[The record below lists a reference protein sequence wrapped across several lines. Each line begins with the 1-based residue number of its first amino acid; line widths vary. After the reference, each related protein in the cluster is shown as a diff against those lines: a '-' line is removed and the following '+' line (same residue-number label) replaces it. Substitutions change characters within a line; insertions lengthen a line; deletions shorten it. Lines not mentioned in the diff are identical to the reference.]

1 MKTYY
6 KILLI
11 ALLSGIVLAVA
22 GCGKK
27 GPEQH
32 GQQISNRTSTRV
44 NAILKEPGNFDGKT
58 VTIQGNIIR
67 ECPTGCW
74 LEVKDQAGIIYVDL
88 KPSGFAIPQKTGK
101 TATVEG
107 KVKVRDNQPIIIGTG
122 VEIK

>member
-11 ALLSGIVLAVA
+11 ALFSGIVLALA
-22 GCGKK
+22 SCGRKEPK
-27 GPEQH
+27 QH
-32 GQQISNRTSTRV
+32 GQQIGNRDFTQV
-44 NAILKEPGNFDGKT
+44 NSILKEPGNFDGKT

-74 LEVKDQAGIIYVDL
+74 FEVKDEAGVIYVDL

-101 TATVEG
+101 TVTVEG

>member
-11 ALLSGIVLAVA
+11 ALFSGIVLAFA

-27 GPEQH
+27 NPEQH
-32 GQQISNRTSTRV
+32 GQQISNRNATRV
-44 NAILKEPGNFDGKT
+44 NEILKEPGNFDGKT

-67 ECPTGCW
+67 ECPAGCW
-74 LEVKDQAGIIYVDL
+74 LEVKDEAGIIYVDL
-88 KPSGFAIPQKTGK
+88 KPSGFAIPQETGK
-101 TATVEG
+101 TAMVEG